1 MPPRIKLLLSLLVL
15 AAGAGV
21 FTFEQSFGN
30 TTPAYVAAGLAV
42 FMVIAVWLFPEAS
55 KK

>member
-1 MPPRIKLLLSLLVL
+1 MPPKIKLLLSLLVL
-15 AAGAGV
+15 AVGAGV
-21 FTFEQSFGN
+21 FAFERSIGN
-30 TTPAYVAAGLAV
+30 TTPALVAAGLAV